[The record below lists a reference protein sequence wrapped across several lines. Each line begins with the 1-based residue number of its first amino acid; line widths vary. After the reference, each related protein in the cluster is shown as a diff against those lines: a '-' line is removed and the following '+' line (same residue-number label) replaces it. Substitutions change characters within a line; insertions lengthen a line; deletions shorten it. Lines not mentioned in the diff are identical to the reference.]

1 MEVFMEILLDV
12 LREFWFLLE
21 EMSIYLLFGFL
32 VAGFLS
38 VWISS
43 EQIERHLGKPGMG
56 PIWKASLFGIP
67 LPLCSCGVIPVGA
80 SLRQHG
86 ASKGAT
92 ASFLLSTPQTG
103 VDSILATWSLL
114 GPVFAV
120 FRPLAALV
128 TGVVG
133 GGLIAARDR
142 GESVETTEVEACSD
156 GCGST
161 PVEGSTLSRA
171 LRYGF
176 LTLPRDIARALI
188 LGLLIA
194 AVISALLPEDFFG
207 ASLGSGPLALI
218 VMMLVG
224 IPIYVCATGSIPLAL
239 AMMHLG
245 MSPGAALVFL
255 ITGPATNSA
264 AITTIWKIL
273 GRSSALIYLATVATL
288 ALLSGFTLDFLF
300 SRDWILGN
308 WKPEMAH
315 HSMLPHWASLLGALL
330 LVALLLVALLPRRRT
345 SESDLTRDDFQIL
358 KVKGMNCG
366 HCVESVTR
374 ALQEC
379 VGVESAEVSLEEG
392 LARIRGPVKD
402 FAPLISAVEALGF
415 QASR

>member
-1 MEVFMEILLDV
+1 MEILLDV
-12 LREFWFLLE
+12 IREFWFLLE

-103 VDSILATWSLL
+103 VDSVLATWSLL

-133 GGLIAARDR
+133 GGLVAVGDRDDLA
-142 GESVETTEVEACSD
+142 ETEEVETCSD
-156 GCGST
+156 GCGT
-161 PVEGSTLSRA
+161 MPVEGSALSRA

-188 LGLLIA
+188 LGLVIA

-245 MSPGAALVFL
+245 VSPGAALVFL

-273 GRSSALIYLATVATL
+273 GRNAALIYLSAVAVL
-288 ALLSGFTLDFLF
+288 ALLSGFALDFLF
-300 SRDWILGN
+300 SREWVLSS

-315 HSMLPHWASLLGALL
+315 HSMLPHWVSLLGALL
-330 LVALLLVALLPRRRT
+330 LVALMLVALLPRRNSPERDT
-345 SESDLTRDDFQIL
+345 SSDDVQVL
-358 KVKGMNCG
+358 KVEGMNCG

-379 VGVESAEVSLEEG
+379 EGVESAEVSLEEG
-392 LARIRGPVKD
+392 LARIRGPVGD
-402 FAPLISAVEALGF
+402 FSPLIAVVEALGF
-415 QASR
+415 RASR